1 MHRNC
6 PVHLS
11 KKEIIMNSRKFSAIV
26 DQAVEVAYAQVAK
39 ESAVQP
45 MDLYMGGLGC
55 AATGLLLLNL
65 PWNFVELQVLGTV
78 LIALGL
84 VAMAAIKRKV

>member
-1 MHRNC
+1 
-6 PVHLS
+6 
-11 KKEIIMNSRKFSAIV
+11 
-26 DQAVEVAYAQVAK
+26 
-39 ESAVQP
+39 
-45 MDLYMGGLGC
+45 MGGLGC

>member
-1 MHRNC
+1 
-6 PVHLS
+6 
-11 KKEIIMNSRKFSAIV
+11 MNSRKFSAIV

>member
-1 MHRNC
+1 MNF
-6 PVHLS
+6 
-11 KKEIIMNSRKFSAIV
+11 KKFAAIV
-26 DQAVEVAYAQVAK
+26 DQAVEVAYAQVAE

-55 AATGLLLLNL
+55 ATTGLLLLNL

-84 VAMAAIKRKV
+84 VAMAALKRKV